1 MRILIGFYIAQSKSF
16 FLNVFQKTIQNTLK
30 PLFLET
36 SLIGKALNFGFRE
49 YRFESRVS
57 NIVHLFN
64 PYAHT
69 ISHIKLGL
77 ARKAFFCNII
87 CTMQSLKVLHLF
99 KYLRIVRRFVHHEH
113 NCFRVY
119 LTYNKFFQPLRTIKI
134 YYKLKQ
140 QISISLKSLQ

>member
-1 MRILIGFYIAQSKSF
+1 
-16 FLNVFQKTIQNTLK
+16 
-30 PLFLET
+30 
-36 SLIGKALNFGFRE
+36 
-49 YRFESRVS
+49 
-57 NIVHLFN
+57 LFN

-140 QISISLKSLQ
+140 QISISLKSLQWSARSIKNSLLILDTPYGLLTHKHALKLKIGGVLVCTLN